1 MSSERLS
8 VVIPAFNAAA
18 TIRSAVSSTLRQ
30 TVPVLEVIVVDD
42 GSSDATAQLV
52 SGIDDA
58 RVRLISQAN
67 GGPSA
72 ARNAGIAA
80 ARGEWVAFLDSDDLW
95 LPRYVETA
103 TAALHAAPNPGF
115 AYTDAYVF
123 DAGRH
128 QIRVQPAMDA
138 IVPPPS
144 DRESFLVA
152 LLRRNFVFT
161 SATVPAAVLE
171 AVGGYDET
179 LRLSE
184 EYDMWLRILIAGFD
198 GVWMGGPLAI
208 YRMHPGQTSRQILAM
223 NRTATR
229 VYHGL
234 RVEDMPS
241 EAARQA
247 LLSQRA
253 TGDREVAIV
262 AGEAGVTS
270 LIRRLR
276 NRVGAIRNRAGLT
289 FSWHREPPAEITEA
303 FGDLRTVD
311 QA

>member
-1 MSSERLS
+1 MTSERLS

-18 TIRSAVSSTLRQ
+18 TIRSAVGSALRQ
-30 TVPVLEVIVVDD
+30 TVSVLEVIVVDD
-42 GSSDATAQLV
+42 GSSDATPQVV
-52 SGIDDA
+52 SAIADR

-103 TAALHAAPNPGF
+103 TAALTAAPRPGF

-123 DAGRH
+123 DAGRR
-128 QIRVQPAMDA
+128 QIRVQTAMDA
-138 IVPPPS
+138 IVPPPP

-198 GVWMGGPLAI
+198 AVWMGGPLAI
-208 YRMHPGQTSRQILAM
+208 YRMHPGQTSRQILAL
-223 NRTATR
+223 NRTAAR

-234 RVEDMPS
+234 RVQDMPS
-241 EAARQA
+241 DEARQA
-247 LLSQRA
+247 LLDQRA

-262 AGEAGVTS
+262 AGEAGVAS
-270 LIRRLR
+270 LIRRVR
-276 NRVGAIRNRAGLT
+276 NVLGVIRNRAGLT
-289 FSWHREPPAEITEA
+289 FSWHHEPPAEITEA

>member
-1 MSSERLS
+1 MTSQCLS
-8 VVIPAFNAAA
+8 VVIPAFNAAT
-18 TIRSAVSSTLRQ
+18 TIRAAVASTLRQ

-42 GSSDATAQLV
+42 GSTDATAQVV
-52 SGIDDA
+52 SSIEDP
-58 RVRLISQAN
+58 RVRLVAQVN

-80 ARGEWVAFLDSDDLW
+80 ARGGWVAFLDSDDLW

-103 TAALHAAPNPGF
+103 TAALSAAPNPGF
-115 AYTDAYVF
+115 VYTDAYVF
-123 DAGRH
+123 DSGRH
-128 QIRVQPAMDA
+128 QIRVQSAMDA
-138 IVPPPS
+138 IVPPPP

-161 SATVPAAVLE
+161 SAVVPAAVLA

-198 GVWMGGPLAI
+198 AVWMGGPLAI

-223 NRTATR
+223 NRSVGR

-234 RVEDMPS
+234 RLEDLPS
-241 EAARQA
+241 DAARQA
-247 LLSQRA
+247 LLDQRA
-253 TGDREVAIV
+253 NSDRDAAIL
-262 AGEAGVTS
+262 AGEAGVAS
-270 LIRRLR
+270 LIRRVR
-276 NRVGAIRNRAGLT
+276 NLLGVMRNRAGLT
-289 FSWHREPPAEITEA
+289 FSWHRKPPAEIAEA

>member
-1 MSSERLS
+1 MTNARLS
-8 VVIPAFNAAA
+8 VVIPAFNAAT
-18 TIRSAVSSTLRQ
+18 TIRSAVASVLRQ

-42 GSSDATAQLV
+42 GSTDATAQV
-52 SGIDDA
+52 AEAIDDP
-58 RVRLISQAN
+58 RVRCISRTN

-80 ARGEWVAFLDSDDLW
+80 ARGEWVGFLDSDDLW

-103 TAALHAAPNPGF
+103 TAALDAAPNPGF

-123 DAGRH
+123 DVGRH
-128 QIRVQPAMDA
+128 QIRVQSAMDA
-138 IVPPPS
+138 IVPPPP
-144 DRESFLVA
+144 DRASFLAAVI
-152 LLRRNFVFT
+152 RRNFVFT
-161 SATVPAAVLE
+161 SAVVPVAVLG

-184 EYDMWLRILIAGFD
+184 EYDLWLRILVAGFD
-198 GVWMGGPLAI
+198 AVWMGGPLAI

-223 NRTATR
+223 NRSVAR

-234 RVEDMPS
+234 KVEDLPS
-241 EAARQA
+241 DAARQA
-247 LLSQRA
+247 LVDQRA
-253 TGDREVAIV
+253 NADRTSAIL
-262 AGEAGVTS
+262 AGEAGVAS
-270 LIRRLR
+270 LMRRVRSVL
-276 NRVGAIRNRAGLT
+276 GEIRNRAGLT

>member
-1 MSSERLS
+1 MTSERLS

-18 TIRSAVSSTLRQ
+18 TIHSAVASTLHQ

-42 GSSDATAQLV
+42 GSSDATAEV
-52 SGIDDA
+52 VAGIDDP
-58 RVRLISQAN
+58 RVRLISRAN

-72 ARNAGIAA
+72 ARNAGITA
-80 ARGEWVAFLDSDDLW
+80 ARGAWVAFLDSDDLW

-103 TAALHAAPNPGF
+103 TAALTAAPNPGF

-123 DAGRH
+123 DVGRH
-128 QIRVQPAMDA
+128 QIRVQSAMDA

-161 SATVPAAVLE
+161 SATVPAAVLA

-198 GVWMGGPLAI
+198 GVWMGGPLAV
-208 YRMHPGQTSRQILAM
+208 YRMHPGQTSRQILAL
-223 NRTATR
+223 NRTAAR

-234 RVEDMPS
+234 REEDMPS

-247 LLSQRA
+247 LLGQRA
-253 TGDREVAIV
+253 SADREVAIV
-262 AGEAGVTS
+262 AGEAGVVS

-276 NRVGAIRNRAGLT
+276 NRLGVIRNRAGLT

>member
-1 MSSERLS
+1 MTNARLS
-8 VVIPAFNAAA
+8 VVIPAFNAAT
-18 TIRSAVSSTLRQ
+18 TIRSAVASVLRQ

-42 GSSDATAQLV
+42 GSTDATAQV
-52 SGIDDA
+52 VEAIDDP
-58 RVRLISQAN
+58 RVRYISRIN

-80 ARGEWVAFLDSDDLW
+80 ARGEWVGFLDSDDLW

-103 TAALHAAPNPGF
+103 TAALDAAPNPGF

-123 DAGRH
+123 DVGRH
-128 QIRVQPAMDA
+128 QIRVQSAMDA
-138 IVPPPS
+138 IVPPPP
-144 DRESFLVA
+144 DRASFLAAVI
-152 LLRRNFVFT
+152 RRNFVFT
-161 SATVPAAVLE
+161 SAVVPVAVLG

-184 EYDMWLRILIAGFD
+184 EYDLWLRILVAGFD
-198 GVWMGGPLAI
+198 AVWMGGPLAI

-223 NRTATR
+223 NRSVAR

-234 RVEDMPS
+234 KVEDLPS
-241 EAARQA
+241 DAARQA
-247 LLSQRA
+247 LADQRA
-253 TGDREVAIV
+253 NADRTSAIL
-262 AGEAGVTS
+262 AGEAGVAS
-270 LIRRLR
+270 LMRRVRSVL
-276 NRVGAIRNRAGLT
+276 GEIRNRAGLT

>member
-1 MSSERLS
+1 MTNARLS
-8 VVIPAFNAAA
+8 VVIPAFNAAT
-18 TIRSAVSSTLRQ
+18 TIRSAVASVLRQ

-42 GSSDATAQLV
+42 GSTDATAQV
-52 SGIDDA
+52 VEAIDDP
-58 RVRLISQAN
+58 RVRYISRTN

-80 ARGEWVAFLDSDDLW
+80 ARGEWVGFLDSDDLW

-103 TAALHAAPNPGF
+103 TAALDAAPNPGF

-123 DAGRH
+123 DVGRH
-128 QIRVQPAMDA
+128 QIRVQSAMDA
-138 IVPPPS
+138 IVPPPP
-144 DRESFLVA
+144 DRASFLAAVI
-152 LLRRNFVFT
+152 RRNFVFT
-161 SATVPAAVLE
+161 SAVVPVAVLG

-184 EYDMWLRILIAGFD
+184 EYDLWLRILVAGFD
-198 GVWMGGPLAI
+198 AVWMGGPLAI

-223 NRTATR
+223 NRSVAR

-234 RVEDMPS
+234 KVEDLPS
-241 EAARQA
+241 DAARQA
-247 LLSQRA
+247 LVDQRA
-253 TGDREVAIV
+253 NADRTSAIL
-262 AGEAGVTS
+262 AGEAGVAS
-270 LIRRLR
+270 LMRRVRSVL
-276 NRVGAIRNRAGLT
+276 GEIRNRAGLT